1 MNTGAIIVI
10 EDDED
15 DKDILL
21 DVMKELNVTNPLIW
35 FKNSFDAMNYLQSMT
50 EQPFFIL
57 CDINLPKQ
65 NGIEFKKTID
75 QDKQLRKKSI
85 PFIFYSTAANQKLI
99 EEAYTEMAV
108 QGFFQKSTSFEEIK
122 RTVRLIM
129 DYWSACKHP
138 NSR

>member
-1 MNTGAIIVI
+1 MI